1 MLGRDRVVE
10 LLKNLTREAKK
21 NGAGQ
26 AETLYV
32 GSHGSTTRF
41 ANSSVMQNVMESNRT
56 IYFRV
61 LLGKQVGMASTN
73 SLHGDDLRRCLNK
86 AIAIAKQNRSLKF
99 FYFLP

>member
-1 MLGRDRVVE
+1 MLGKDRVAD
-10 LLKNLTREAKK
+10 LLKILMREAKK

-56 IYFRV
+56 IYFR
-61 LLGKQVGMASTN
+61 GFFWKKKKK
-73 SLHGDDLRRCLNK
+73 GDK
-86 AIAIAKQNRSLKF
+86 K
-99 FYFLP
+99 